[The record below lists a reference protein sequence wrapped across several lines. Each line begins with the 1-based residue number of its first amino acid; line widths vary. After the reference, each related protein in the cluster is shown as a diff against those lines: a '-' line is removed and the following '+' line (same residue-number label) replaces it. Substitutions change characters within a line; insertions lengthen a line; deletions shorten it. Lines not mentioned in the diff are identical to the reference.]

1 MFILSVGLSEKGLK
15 FRSTEK
21 QEASTN
27 LMHRC
32 KIDIRNQPHVQ
43 RKTAIICTIGMGP
56 ACGSV
61 DKLKDLISAGMN
73 IARLNFSHGSHEYHE
88 KTIKNVR
95 EAVQS
100 FSKKPAVAIALDTK
114 GPEIRTGLIDGSGT
128 KEVELKKGAKIK
140 LTTDSA
146 MASKCSADVLYV
158 DYQNMPKVLKPGSH
172 VFIDD
177 GLISLTVDSIHGKD
191 IMCTIENGGKLGSK
205 KGVNLPGTKCD
216 LPAVSEKD
224 IKDLEFGVEQGVDM
238 IFASFIRNADGVHAI
253 RRILG
258 EKGRFIKIIAKIEN
272 QEGVENAD
280 EIIKEADGLMVA
292 RGDLGIEIPA
302 EKVFLAQKMLIA
314 RCNVVGK
321 PVVCATQMLESMT
334 KKPRPTRAESSDVA
348 NAVLDGSDCVMLSGE
363 TAKGDYPV
371 ATLMTMSKICLE
383 AESTINYHELFHDTL
398 SCITRPP
405 DITHSIAIGATSA
418 AMSCNASAII
428 ILTTTGHSA
437 SLVSRYRPMVPI
449 IAITREERT
458 ARQMYLFRGVLPVHY
473 TVPKNED
480 WRADIDLR
488 VAYGMKEGQ
497 ARGFIKSNDLIIV
510 ITGWSKGSGH
520 TNTMR
525 IIRVP

>member
-1 MFILSVGLSEKGLK
+1 MI
-15 FRSTEK
+15 STEK

-27 LMHRC
+27 LMHRY
-32 KIDIRNQPHVQ
+32 KIDIHNQPHIQ
-43 RKTAIICTIGMGP
+43 RKTAIICTIGP

-61 DKLKDLISAGMN
+61 DKLKDMISAGMN
-73 IARLNFSHGSHEYHE
+73 IARLNFSHGSHE
-88 KTIKNVR
+88 
-95 EAVQS
+95 S
-100 FSKKPAVAIALDTK
+100 D
-114 GPEIRTGLIDGSGT
+114 T
-128 KEVELKKGAKIK
+128 KEVELKKGAKIQ

-146 MASKCSADVLYV
+146 MASKCSANVLYV
-158 DYQNMPKVLKPGSH
+158 DYQNMPKVLKPGAH

-177 GLISLTVDSIHGKD
+177 GLISLTVDSIEGKD
-191 IMCTIENGGKLGSK
+191 IMCTVENGGKLGSK

-371 ATLMTMSKICLE
+371 ATLVTMSKICLE

-458 ARQMYLFRGVLPVHY
+458 SRQMYLFRGVVPVHY

-497 ARGFIKSNDLIIV
+497 SRGFIKSNDLIIV

>member
-1 MFILSVGLSEKGLK
+1 MDNRDTHVRAKATIENRDRIRITLRIKDDFVDGTSFEKEKIEFKKILE
-15 FRSTEK
+15 
-21 QEASTN
+21 
-27 LMHRC
+27 
-32 KIDIRNQPHVQ
+32 
-43 RKTAIICTIGMGP
+43 
-56 ACGSV
+56 
-61 DKLKDLISAGMN
+61 
-73 IARLNFSHGSHEYHE
+73 
-88 KTIKNVR
+88 
-95 EAVQS
+95 
-100 FSKKPAVAIALDTK
+100 
-114 GPEIRTGLIDGSGT
+114 SGT

-302 EKVFLAQKMLIA
+302 EKVFLAQSISK
-314 RCNVVGK
+314 
-321 PVVCATQMLESMT
+321 SW
-334 KKPRPTRAESSDVA
+334 SHVA
-348 NAVLDGSDCVMLSGE
+348 M
-363 TAKGDYPV
+363 
-371 ATLMTMSKICLE
+371 
-383 AESTINYHELFHDTL
+383 
-398 SCITRPP
+398 
-405 DITHSIAIGATSA
+405 
-418 AMSCNASAII
+418 
-428 ILTTTGHSA
+428 
-437 SLVSRYRPMVPI
+437 
-449 IAITREERT
+449 
-458 ARQMYLFRGVLPVHY
+458 
-473 TVPKNED
+473 
-480 WRADIDLR
+480 
-488 VAYGMKEGQ
+488 
-497 ARGFIKSNDLIIV
+497 
-510 ITGWSKGSGH
+510 
-520 TNTMR
+520 
-525 IIRVP
+525 